1 MSLNGAGSLSS
12 AEASLCC
19 GEAGDKEKESARGTM
34 GRGNREE
41 RLPPFPS
48 SHRSPRAFYF
58 SIIAI
63 FIGIPQTRTQS
74 LFMCFWG
81 ERKLEFRLRR
91 ARSRTFP

>member
-1 MSLNGAGSLSS
+1 MSLNGAGSLSFVD
-12 AEASLCC
+12 ASLCC
-19 GEAGDKEKESARGTM
+19 GEAGEEEKESSRGTM
-34 GRGNREE
+34 GRGKKEE

-48 SHRSPRAFYF
+48 SHRPPRALYF

-63 FIGIPQTRTQS
+63 FIGTPQTRTQS
-74 LFMCFWG
+74 LFICFWG